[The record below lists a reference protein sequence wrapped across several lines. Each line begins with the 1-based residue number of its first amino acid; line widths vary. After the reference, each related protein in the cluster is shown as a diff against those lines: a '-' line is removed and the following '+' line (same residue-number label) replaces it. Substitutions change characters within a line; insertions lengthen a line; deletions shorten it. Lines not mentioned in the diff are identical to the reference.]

1 MSQEADQG
9 TAQVGDSPNSTVAQP
24 RGSRRLLLPAPG
36 RFPSPVLLLAVG
48 FLLVLVGYPVLMLM
62 LQAVWPNVF
71 EGRFDQFLDPFIRMT
86 RTPGVP
92 EMLFN
97 SFAWASATTV
107 GSWLLGIP
115 CGYLLARTDIGGK
128 GLIRLSLL
136 VPIMTPPYILAICY
150 VLMMDHSGL
159 GDRFLGG
166 LPEGLRAM
174 FFSFWGVTMI
184 MALAGYGYVGLATE
198 AALRGLSSRLEDAA
212 ESLGARWTRRAW
224 TIMLPL
230 LLPAILNSG
239 LLVFLDAISN
249 FGVPAVL
256 GPRANL
262 PLLPAEIYYY
272 LTSWPM
278 DIPLATALS
287 SLLLVLAVI
296 GVWGSRRLMAGRQ
309 AHTGRTAVV
318 RLVALPL
325 WVRIPAWLFV
335 GTIFMLSV
343 VLPYG
348 TMVLVSLIGRWGE
361 SIPEFTL
368 ANYAVVFSGEEG
380 GGIGALWT
388 SLWLSVSA
396 AAICCL
402 SGGGIAWLILRRK
415 GNLSRMLDVLG
426 LLPRV
431 LPKIVMAVAL
441 ILAWSAPWVGIPVY
455 NTWAILLIA
464 YVALYMSDALRL
476 GDTGLRQISERL
488 EQAAASLGASPL
500 RVFASVTLPLL
511 RPAMVAAFLT
521 TFVVCMRDLVASVLL
536 MPAGMQT
543 TGSYIFSQFEQGEV
557 AVAMAMAS
565 TTIILSV
572 IILLLVRLR
581 YR

>member
-1 MSQEADQG
+1 M
-9 TAQVGDSPNSTVAQP
+9 
-24 RGSRRLLLPAPG
+24 
-36 RFPSPVLLLAVG
+36 LLAVA
-48 FLLVLVGYPVLMLM
+48 FLLVLVGYPVVMLL
-62 LQAVWPNVF
+62 LQSIWPDVF
-71 EGRFDQFLDPFIRMT
+71 DGRLDDFLAPYGRMFS
-86 RTPGVP
+86 TPGIP
-92 EMLFN
+92 EMLWN
-97 SFAWASATTV
+97 SFRWAAATTV

-115 CGYLLARTDIGGK
+115 CGYLLARTNLRGK
-128 GLIRLSLL
+128 AFLRLSLL

-150 VLMMDHSGL
+150 VLIMQPAGL
-159 GDRFLGG
+159 ADRTLGG
-166 LPEGLRAM
+166 MPEAIRAT
-174 FFSFWGVTMI
+174 FFSFWGVTLV

-198 AALRGLSSRLEDAA
+198 AALRGLSTRLEDAA
-212 ESLGARWTRRAW
+212 QSLGATWSRRAW
-224 TIMLPL
+224 TILLPL

-262 PLLPAEIYYY
+262 PLLPAEIYYL
-272 LTSWPM
+272 LTSWPI

-287 SLLLVLAVI
+287 TLLLVLAVI
-296 GVWGSRRLMAGRQ
+296 GVLLSRWLLGGREV
-309 AHTGRTAVV
+309 HSGRTTMSRQLELPRWATC
-318 RLVALPL
+318 LAWAFALM
-325 WVRIPAWLFV
+325 LFV
-335 GTIFMLSV
+335 LSIG
-343 VLPYG
+343 LPYG
-348 TMVLVSLIGRWGE
+348 TMVLVSLVDRWGE
-361 SIPEFTL
+361 GMPTWTL
-368 ANYAVVFSGEEG
+368 DHYRLVFSEKDG
-380 GGIGALWT
+380 GGLGALWT
-388 SLWLSVSA
+388 SLWLSLSA
-396 AAICCL
+396 AAICCIV
-402 SGGGIAWLILRRK
+402 GGMIAWMVLRRT
-415 GNLSRMLDVLG
+415 GTLARVLDVLG

-441 ILAWSAPWVGIPVY
+441 ILAWSAPWIGIPIY

-488 EQAAASLGASPL
+488 EYAGASLGASPL
-500 RVFASVTLPLL
+500 RVFRTITFPLL
-511 RPAMVAAFLT
+511 RPAMFAAFLT

-572 IILLLVRLR
+572 VILMLLRLR
-581 YR
+581 LGRAPTPSTNA